1 MVDAQFL
8 VGLLGNATAFFL
20 FAAPMATFWRI
31 LKNKSVEEFKPD
43 PYIAGVM
50 NCIFWVF
57 YGLPLIHPHSTLV
70 ITINSIGLFLQLC
83 YLAIFMYYGN
93 KTHRIKIVGFLILEV
108 VVTTIVAGLVL
119 HFFHTHNKRS
129 MVVGIFCI
137 CFGAILYFS
146 PLTVM
151 KKVVQTKSVEFMPFW
166 LSVAAFSNGVVW
178 SVYALLQFDAYILIG
193 NSIGALF
200 GAAQLILYAIYYKST
215 PKKGEKNPDVQL
227 QQA

>member
-1 MVDAQFL
+1 MVDARFF
-8 VGLLGNATAFFL
+8 VGLLGNVTSFFL
-20 FAAPMATFWRI
+20 FAAPMTTFWRI

-57 YGLPLIHPHSTLV
+57 YALPLIHPHSTLV

-83 YLAIFMYYGN
+83 YLSIFMYYGN
-93 KTHRIKIVGFLILEV
+93 KNHRTKIVGFLILEV
-108 VVTTIVAGLVL
+108 VVTAIVAGLVL
-119 HFFHTHNKRS
+119 HFFHTHTKRS

-151 KKVVQTKSVEFMPFW
+151 KKVVQTKSVEFMPIW
-166 LSVAAFSNGVVW
+166 LSVAAFSNGLVW

-193 NSIGALF
+193 NSIGAVF
-200 GAAQLILYAIYYKST
+200 GAIQLILYGIYWKST
-215 PKKGEKNPDVQL
+215 PKKGEKNPEVQL